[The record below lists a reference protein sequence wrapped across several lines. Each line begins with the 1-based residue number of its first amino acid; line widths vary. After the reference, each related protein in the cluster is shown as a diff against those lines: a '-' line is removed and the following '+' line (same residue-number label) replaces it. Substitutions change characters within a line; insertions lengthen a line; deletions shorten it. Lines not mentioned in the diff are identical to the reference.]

1 MVTEAIRSEPLA
13 PSPEFCARVPLP
25 ACREPT
31 KAGSDLPNCRD
42 LARMSDAQLAQHDI
56 AAVNL
61 ACAAGLPGAEV
72 IDLARCLGTLD
83 AWAAHVRLK
92 TEVGAC
98 RFRQDPARWDGSRAL
113 FRVHCLV
120 SVLQLD
126 FGVRYR
132 RDRMAPNAAFTLE
145 DCFVHGIL
153 AGKGGTCASLP
164 VIYAAVGRR
173 LGYPLRLVTALGP
186 SCGHRFL
193 RWDEPGG
200 QRFNIEINNAGF
212 DAPPD
217 DYYRS
222 GLYAATRQWETT
234 APLLRSLTPRQEL
247 ACFLADRAGLWLDAG
262 NHREAADSYIRASLL
277 DPANGLHVASYR
289 AVLRRWRAKLR
300 TLLPPAFPL
309 LDVEFPGPRYPG
321 LPLHVERDVLAL
333 EAIEKWLADPAYRK
347 PFREPQGPYPDQHP
361 LTDIPTRLVVR
372 LAD

>member
-1 MVTEAIRSEPLA
+1 
-13 PSPEFCARVPLP
+13 
-25 ACREPT
+25 
-31 KAGSDLPNCRD
+31 LPNCHD
-42 LARMSDAQLAQHDI
+42 LARMSDAQLARHDI

-61 ACAAGLPGAEV
+61 ACAAGLSGAEA
-72 IDLARCLGTLD
+72 IDGARCLGTLD

-98 RFRQDPARWDGSRAL
+98 RFRQDPARWDGSRPL

-132 RDRMAPNAAFTLE
+132 PDRMAPNAAFTLE

-200 QRFNIEINNAGF
+200 ERFNIEINNAGF

-217 DYYRS
+217 DYYRG
-222 GLYAATRQWETT
+222 GLYAATRHWETT

-277 DPANGLHVASYR
+277 DPENSLHVASYR
-289 AVLRRWRAKLR
+289 GVLTRWGANLRA
-300 TLLPPAFPL
+300 LLPPAFPL
-309 LDVEFPGPRYPG
+309 VDVEFSGRRYPA
-321 LPLHVERDVLAL
+321 LPLQVERDVLAL
-333 EAIEKWLADPAYRK
+333 EAIEKCLSDPAYSK
-347 PFREPQGPYPDQHP
+347 PFRESQPRCPDQP
-361 LTDIPTRLVVR
+361 PPTGIPTRLVVR
-372 LAD
+372 LAH

>member
-1 MVTEAIRSEPLA
+1 
-13 PSPEFCARVPLP
+13 
-25 ACREPT
+25 
-31 KAGSDLPNCRD
+31 
-42 LARMSDAQLAQHDI
+42 MSDAQLAQHDI

-61 ACAAGLPGAEV
+61 ACAAGLPGAQG
-72 IDLARCLGTLD
+72 IDVARCLATLD

-98 RFRQDPARWDGSRAL
+98 RFRQDPARWDGSRPL

-120 SVLQLD
+120 SVLQLA

-132 RDRMAPNAAFTLE
+132 PDRMAPNAALTRE

-173 LGYPLRLVTALGP
+173 LGYPLRLVSALGP
-186 SCGHRFL
+186 ACGHRFL

-200 QRFNIEINNAGF
+200 ERFNIEINNMGF

-234 APLLRSLTPRQEL
+234 APLLRSLTRRQEL
-247 ACFLADRAGLWLDAG
+247 ACFLTDRAWQWLNAGKHAQATDAFL
-262 NHREAADSYIRASLL
+262 RASQL
-277 DPANGLHVASYR
+277 DPANELHVASAEAVGARWRKKLR
-289 AVLRRWRAKLR
+289 AVA
-300 TLLPPAFPL
+300 PP
-309 LDVEFPGPRYPG
+309 VFPGISSLSPCPR
-321 LPLHVERDVLAL
+321 HLAVCLGIDSHALVL
-333 EAIEKWLADPAYRK
+333 EATEDYLTDSPYSAQR
-347 PFREPQGPYPDQHP
+347 FEPQC
-361 LTDIPTRLVVR
+361 R
-372 LAD
+372 